1 MLFDNCINFYQN
13 NTPLK
18 RQKGSRMRKPKL
30 TKATFRSQRLRAKY
44 VHDVIDY
51 LVEKW
56 DMNRVL
62 NEPVKPIA
70 ANAEGK

>member
-1 MLFDNCINFYQN
+1 
-13 NTPLK
+13 
-18 RQKGSRMRKPKL
+18 MRKPKL
-30 TKATFRSQRLRAKY
+30 TKEIMQSQRLCAKY

-51 LVEKW
+51 LAEKW

-70 ANAEGK
+70 ANTEGK

>member
-1 MLFDNCINFYQN
+1 M
-13 NTPLK
+13 
-18 RQKGSRMRKPKL
+18 GKPKL
-30 TKATFRSQRLRAKY
+30 TEATFRSQRLRVKY

-51 LVEKW
+51 LAEKW

-70 ANAEGK
+70 ATAEGR

>member
-1 MLFDNCINFYQN
+1 M
-13 NTPLK
+13 K
-18 RQKGSRMRKPKL
+18 KPKL

-51 LVEKW
+51 LAEQW
-56 DMNRVL
+56 DMNRFL

-70 ANAEGK
+70 ANAEGR

>member
-1 MLFDNCINFYQN
+1 M
-13 NTPLK
+13 K
-18 RQKGSRMRKPKL
+18 KPKL
-30 TKATFRSQRLRAKY
+30 TKEIMQSERLSAKY

-51 LVEKW
+51 LAEKW

-70 ANAEGK
+70 ANAGGR